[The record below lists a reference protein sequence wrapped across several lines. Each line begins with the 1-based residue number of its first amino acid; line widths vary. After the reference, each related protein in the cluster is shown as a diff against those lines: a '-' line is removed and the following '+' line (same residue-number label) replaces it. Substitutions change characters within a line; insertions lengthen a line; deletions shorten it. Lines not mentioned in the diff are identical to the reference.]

1 MAFLG
6 DFYVDFMSRNPVIM
20 EYDEK
25 KFEEDIEKAKAL
37 SLETMA
43 LDQYRRNKLQYASV
57 NDVTDASQSQFKLS
71 TCKFLPSKHRQN
83 EKPKQ
88 KEKKSF

>member
-1 MAFLG
+1 
-6 DFYVDFMSRNPVIM
+6 M

-43 LDQYRRNKLQYASV
+43 LDQYHRNKLQYASV
-57 NDVTDASQSQFKLS
+57 HNVTDGSQNQLKLS
-71 TCKFLPSKHRQN
+71 TCKFLLTKNQKS
-83 EKPKQ
+83 
-88 KEKKSF
+88 KEKSF

>member
-1 MAFLG
+1 M
-6 DFYVDFMSRNPVIM
+6 DFMSRNQVIM

-71 TCKFLPSKHRQN
+71 TCKFLLSKHR
-83 EKPKQ
+83 K
-88 KEKKSF
+88 